1 MNDHFAVASE
11 VYHVVRLCAQLFGLA
26 GLAHVVIILPHVTSS
41 VYMDVYICN
50 LSRFSV
56 FNKYVYLRLA
66 VSNDFRFFA
75 YMRFFA
81 FICATG

>member
-11 VYHVVRLCAQLFGLA
+11 VYHVVRLCAQLFSLP
-26 GLAHVVIILPHVTSS
+26 GLAHVVLIQLHVTSS

-56 FNKYVYLRLA
+56 FNKYFYLRLA
-66 VSNDFRFFA
+66 VSIDFRFFV
-75 YMRFFA
+75 YIYFCA